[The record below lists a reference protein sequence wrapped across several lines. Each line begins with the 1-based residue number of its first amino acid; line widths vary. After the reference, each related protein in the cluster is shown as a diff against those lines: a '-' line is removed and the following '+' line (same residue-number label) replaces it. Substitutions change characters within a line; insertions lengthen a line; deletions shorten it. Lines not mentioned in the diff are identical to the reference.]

1 MNKTIKQKGYI
12 ATQEDYD
19 IINMIALWK
28 INREIEIDPETIEYI
43 NAIAKTVKSPKEAL
57 TNPDVK
63 DCLEQMLNL
72 RGIRLPMASAIL
84 HFYQPNAFPII
95 DERSYRQIFGQEP
108 KSKIKI
114 EEYLNYIKKCIELSN
129 KYGIPF
135 DKIDKILYQKDKD
148 EKNKLNTR

>member
-72 RGIRLPMASAIL
+72 
-84 HFYQPNAFPII
+84 
-95 DERSYRQIFGQEP
+95 
-108 KSKIKI
+108 
-114 EEYLNYIKKCIELSN
+114 
-129 KYGIPF
+129 
-135 DKIDKILYQKDKD
+135 
-148 EKNKLNTR
+148 